1 MVDSARIRL
10 SVSDVRAALG
20 VADPGAPGDVVF
32 TGVSTDSR
40 TAAGGD
46 LFVALSGDAF
56 DGHDFIPAALAN
68 GVSGI
73 VARKA
78 LNGGPPAG
86 VAGVALFAVS
96 DTLAALGELARYHRR
111 RLSARV
117 VGITGSNGKTT
128 TKEIAGSVAR
138 TTFRTAQT
146 EGNLNNLVG
155 MPMMLLSTPDD
166 TQALILEMGMNVPG
180 EIGRLAEIAAPD
192 IGVVTNVGPVHLE
205 GVGSIDGVIAE
216 KGALLASLPADGVA
230 IFEGN
235 TDYTDRL
242 RKMTRART
250 LTFGL
255 DGRSDVRAEKIEDL
269 GQAGTRAR
277 FVLPSGSFT
286 ALLPIPGLHNLNNA
300 LAAAATGLALDIP
313 ADRIAEGIEAV
324 RPVGMRMEI
333 SKAPGGWVILNDS
346 YNANPVSTRA
356 ALEFLARQRE
366 AIGGRAVAILGDM
379 LELGAFT
386 RSGHEEVGA
395 VAAGLGVGLLFV
407 IGDFAGDARR
417 GAISAGMDEG
427 AIVAYP
433 RGAHDTLIND
443 LLDVVGP
450 DDVILVK
457 GSRAMRMERI
467 AQALNKR

>member
-20 VADPGAPGDVVF
+20 VAAPGASGDVLF

-40 TAAGGD
+40 NAVGGD
-46 LFVALSGDAF
+46 LFVALSGDTF

-68 GVSGI
+68 GVLGI
-73 VARKA
+73 VAREA
-78 LNGGPPAG
+78 PNGGPPAG
-86 VAGVALFAVS
+86 VVLFAVS
-96 DTLAALGELARYHRR
+96 DTLTALGKLARYHRG

-155 MPMMLLSTPDD
+155 MPMTLLSTPDD

-216 KGALLASLPADGVA
+216 KGALLASLGKDGVA
-230 IFEGN
+230 IFEGD

-242 RKMTRART
+242 RNMTRARI

-255 DGRSDVRAEKIEDL
+255 DRRSDVRAEKIEDL
-269 GQAGTRAR
+269 GQAGTRAQ

-286 ALLPIPGLHNLNNA
+286 ALLPIPGLHNLSNA
-300 LAAAATGLALDIP
+300 LAAAAVGLALGIP
-313 ADRIAEGIEAV
+313 ADRIAEGIKAV

-356 ALEFLARQRE
+356 ALEFLAQQRE
-366 AIGGRAVAILGDM
+366 AIGGRAVAVLGDM

-395 VAAGLGVGLLFV
+395 TAAGLGVGLLLV
-407 IGDFAGDARR
+407 IGDFAGDVRR

-427 AIVAYP
+427 TIAAYP

-457 GSRAMRMERI
+457 GSRGMRMERI
-467 AQALNKR
+467 AHALNKR

>member
-1 MVDSARIRL
+1 MVDSARVRL
-10 SVSDVRAALG
+10 SVSDVRTALG
-20 VADPGAPGDVVF
+20 VEASGGAGDVVF

-40 TAAGGD
+40 TAAGRE
-46 LFVALSGDAF
+46 LFVALAGDQF

-73 VARKA
+73 VVSAGRAISASAR
-78 LNGGPPAG
+78 
-86 VAGVALFAVS
+86 VFVFAVP
-96 DTLAALGELARYHRR
+96 DTLFALGELARYHRG

-128 TKEIAGSVAR
+128 TKEITASIAG
-138 TTFRTAQT
+138 TTTKIAYT
-146 EGNLNNLVG
+146 KGNLNNLVG
-155 MPMMLLSTPDD
+155 LPMTLLSTPDD
-166 TQALILEMGMNVPG
+166 TEALILEMGMNVPG
-180 EIGRLAEIAAPD
+180 EIGRLAEIARPD
-192 IGVVTNVGPVHLE
+192 IGVVTNVGPVHLA

-216 KGALLASLPADGVA
+216 KGALLASLGKDGVA
-230 IFEGN
+230 IFEAD
-235 TDYTDRL
+235 TDYSDRL
-242 RKMTRART
+242 RKMTRARII
-250 LTFGL
+250 TFGL

-286 ALLPIPGLHNLNNA
+286 ALLPIPGLHNLSNA
-300 LAAAATGLALDIP
+300 LAAAAAGIALDIP

-324 RPVGMRMEI
+324 RPLGMRMEI
-333 SKAPGGWVILNDS
+333 SKASGGWVILNDS
-346 YNANPVSTRA
+346 YNANPVSMRA
-356 ALEFLARQRE
+356 ALEFLAQQRE
-366 AIGGRAVAILGDM
+366 AIEGRAVAVLGDM

-395 VAAGLGVGLLFV
+395 AAAGIRVGLLFV

-417 GAISAGMDEG
+417 GAIAAGMDEG

-433 RGAHDTLIND
+433 REAHDTLIND

>member
-10 SVSDVRAALG
+10 TATEVRAALG
-20 VADPGAPGDVVF
+20 AQSSGAPGDMVF
-32 TGVSTDSR
+32 AGVSTDSR
-40 TAAGGD
+40 TATKGD
-46 LFVALSGDAF
+46 LFIALPGDTF
-56 DGHDFIPAALAN
+56 DGHAFIPAALAN

-86 VAGVALFAVS
+86 VAVFTVS
-96 DTLAALGELARYHRR
+96 DTLAALGELARYHRG

-138 TTFRTAQT
+138 TTYRTVQT
-146 EGNLNNLVG
+146 QGNLNNLVG
-155 MPMMLLSTPDD
+155 MPMMLLSAPDD

-180 EIGRLAEIAAPD
+180 EIGRLAEIAGPD

-216 KGALLASLPADGVA
+216 KGRLLASLPAGGIA
-230 IFEGN
+230 IFEGDA
-235 TDYTDRL
+235 DYTDRL
-242 RKMTRART
+242 RKVTRARP

-255 DGRSDVRAEKIEDL
+255 DGRSDVRAESIEDL

-277 FVLPSGSFT
+277 FILPTGSFT
-286 ALLPIPGLHNLNNA
+286 ARLSVPGVHNLKNA
-300 LAAAATGLALDIP
+300 LAAAAAGMALDIP
-313 ADRIAEGIEAV
+313 TERIAEGIQAAV
-324 RPVGMRMEI
+324 PIGMRMEI
-333 SKAPGGWVILNDS
+333 TKAPGGWVILNDS

-356 ALEFLARQRE
+356 ALTFLARQRE
-366 AIGGRAVAILGDM
+366 ATGGQAVAVLGDM

-386 RSGHEEVGA
+386 RPGHEEVGA
-395 VAAGLGVGLLFV
+395 AAAGLGIGLLLV
-407 IGDFAGDARR
+407 IGDFAGDVRR
-417 GAISAGMDEG
+417 GAVSAGMDGE
-427 AIVAYP
+427 AIIAYP
-433 RGAHDTLIND
+433 KGAHEELIHD
-443 LLDVVGP
+443 LCDKVGAGDVV
-450 DDVILVK
+450 LVK

-467 AQALNKR
+467 AEALLKR